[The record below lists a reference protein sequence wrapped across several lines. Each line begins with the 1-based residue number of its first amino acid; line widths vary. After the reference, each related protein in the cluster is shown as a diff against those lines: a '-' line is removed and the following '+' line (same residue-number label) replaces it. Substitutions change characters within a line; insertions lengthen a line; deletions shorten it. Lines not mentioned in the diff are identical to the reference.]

1 MSKRKFNPIDKDK
14 IAENPG
20 LLPYAHTIGGA
31 IIKPIDK
38 GKVKGVAMSAMYQQT
53 EKQLVDIKEQ
63 VERLLSK
70 AQSVHD
76 KIQISEKIYEAD
88 CGFKPLPGQIYFLYQ
103 KKEQAAWV
111 LSMIGKNEW
120 NNNCPYDYVAEVQ
133 LLADHTWDVLDAD
146 QESDLE
152 NV

>member
-20 LLPYAHTIGGA
+20 LLPYAHSVGGA

-38 GKVKGVAMSAMYQQT
+38 GKIKGVAMSSMYQQT
-53 EKQLVDIKEQ
+53 EKQLIDIKEQ
-63 VERLLSK
+63 VEYLLQK
-70 AQSVHD
+70 AQNVHD
-76 KIQISEKIYEAD
+76 KIHISEKIYEAD

-103 KKEQAAWV
+103 KKEKEEYV

-120 NNNCPYDYVAEVQ
+120 NNRCPYEYMAEVQ

-146 QESDLE
+146 KDADLE
-152 NV
+152 I

>member
-20 LLPYAHTIGGA
+20 LLPYAHSVGGA
-31 IIKPIDK
+31 IIQPIDK
-38 GKVKGVAMSAMYQQT
+38 GKIKGVAMSSMYQQT
-53 EKQLVDIKEQ
+53 EKQLIDIKEQ
-63 VERLLSK
+63 VEQLLLK
-70 AQSVHD
+70 AQTVHD

-103 KKEQAAWV
+103 KKEKAAWI

-120 NNNCPYDYVAEVQ
+120 NNNCPYNYVAEVK
-133 LLADHTWDVLDAD
+133 LMADHTWDVLDSEQD
-146 QESDLE
+146 SDLE
-152 NV
+152 EV